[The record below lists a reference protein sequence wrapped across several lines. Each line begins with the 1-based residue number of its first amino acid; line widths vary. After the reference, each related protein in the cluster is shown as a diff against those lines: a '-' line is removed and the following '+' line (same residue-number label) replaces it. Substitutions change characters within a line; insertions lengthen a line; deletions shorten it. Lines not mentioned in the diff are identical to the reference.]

1 MKTRFSC
8 KTMNPRAGLSRY
20 AGLYVLTL
28 LLIGTTMGCPRKD
41 TTPPGN
47 VSALSAL
54 PGDGKIDLSWANPG
68 DSDLAGVQ
76 IQRKT
81 GSAPTGPTDGTTA
94 FKGAGSSYSD
104 TGLSNGTAYYYGAYA
119 YDTSNNF
126 ASGTQAVATPTSVSA
141 RAEVLQE
148 YQDVRTA
155 LSGDPGGQ
163 LPVNEVGIL
172 IGLLETSEAD
182 YRAGNP
188 CVAADEL
195 LQFTEAAQGYR
206 QGAGG
211 KLIVQGGFE
220 ALHNLGWSL
229 RYEMLA
235 GLSAENRCPGTE
247 RVGAVADAGMDDTAS
262 DNARLKTDVLFGAPK
277 LVTVKNGEDVYTL
290 VEIPGANTPGGA
302 PGAPAV
308 PVLRRL
314 FAVPEGAQASV
325 EVSSE
330 PGDSIQMNLIPFQDL
345 GRAQAPGTPPPFD
358 VFQDR
363 VPFTKNPDIYGGQ
376 EPYPAFPAT
385 ITPVGRQ
392 RDLTLY
398 QLEVPAGAYDPAS
411 QTLALRKNVTVDV
424 SFSGGKGTFT
434 TDRSLSPFETLGNV
448 GIAPLLNGSLIK
460 EFADVVAQQWEHA
473 GEEYMILTHPTF
485 KAAADKLAEWKNKKG
500 IVTKVYVVNDPAGEG
515 KHSAV
520 EIKEW
525 MRQHYHSAK
534 MRPSYA
540 LLLGDAE
547 FLPPFYVQSNLDPGA
562 TICSDWPY
570 SNLPPDGLL
579 GIFDIFQ
586 DVALGRIPVDTLDEA
601 NLVVDKIINYEK
613 TPPLQHG
620 FYQKATVASQFQCC
634 RTDVDWAHRGSDQ
647 AAFVE
652 PSEVCRDAMVNAGY
666 AVDRIYAKTVD
677 GGDPSASP
685 PIPGYTG
692 DATPRFYW
700 DGTAIPADIGPGSGF
715 AWDGD
720 ATDVVNA
727 WNEGRF
733 LMIHVDHGYPG
744 GWGTP
749 GFNWN
754 QVTYDLN
761 SSNLTPVLFSINC
774 SSGYYDNEIVGE
786 AADYSQMYFT
796 ERLLRFP
803 GRAVAVFSS
812 SRTSWIWENSFQIKG
827 WIDAL
832 FPNTLPGFGDGAS
845 HHRLGDIFV
854 HGDIYML
861 SQINVSFDAAHA
873 GDQIH
878 MYHLF
883 GDPTMEIWTKYPYTF
898 QFPSNIGLTIVNGV
912 LDVNYAADGAVVTAF
927 GHSLQG
933 ERIPVGRGSIEGG
946 HATLFIEN
954 PPRDGEL
961 LDISVG
967 LPDAISTEL
976 QVQVPDITPPAGVY
990 RFFRHRVESGYQL
1003 TWINPADS
1011 DFAGVRIQRKV
1022 GSYPLSV
1029 DDGENVFEGNG
1040 ESLMDDG
1047 YVAGVPDYYYTAFA
1061 HDAVPNYAPGVNAE
1075 IGQ

>member
-1 MKTRFSC
+1 MAQ
-8 KTMNPRAGLSRY
+8 MD
-20 AGLYVLTL
+20 
-28 LLIGTTMGCPRKD
+28 IG
-41 TTPPGN
+41 
-47 VSALSAL
+47 
-54 PGDGKIDLSWANPG
+54 
-68 DSDLAGVQ
+68 
-76 IQRKT
+76 
-81 GSAPTGPTDGTTA
+81 
-94 FKGAGSSYSD
+94 
-104 TGLSNGTAYYYGAYA
+104 
-119 YDTSNNF
+119 
-126 ASGTQAVATPTSVSA
+126 
-141 RAEVLQE
+141 
-148 YQDVRTA
+148 
-155 LSGDPGGQ
+155 
-163 LPVNEVGIL
+163 L
-172 IGLLETSEAD
+172 IGLAVMGENLVLNMESKGFGVAVFNRTVSKVDDFMNGRGKGKNFLGCHSIEELCANLK
-182 YRAGNP
+182 RPRKVMLLVKAGKA
-188 CVAADEL
+188 VDDFIEL
-195 LQFTEAAQGYR
+195 ILPY
-206 QGAGG
+206 
-211 KLIVQGGFE
+211 L
-220 ALHNLGWSL
+220 
-229 RYEMLA
+229 
-235 GLSAENRCPGTE
+235 
-247 RVGAVADAGMDDTAS
+247 
-262 DNARLKTDVLFGAPK
+262 
-277 LVTVKNGEDVYTL
+277 
-290 VEIPGANTPGGA
+290 
-302 PGAPAV
+302 
-308 PVLRRL
+308 
-314 FAVPEGAQASV
+314 
-325 EVSSE
+325 E
-330 PGDSIQMNLIPFQDL
+330 PGDIIIDGGNSHFPDTIR
-345 GRAQAPGTPPPFD
+345 RAQYVESKGFLYIGTGVSGGEEGALLGPSMMPGGSPAAWPHVKE
-358 VFQDR
+358 VFQA
-363 VPFTKNPDIYGGQ
+363 VCAKTPEG
-376 EPYPAFPAT
+376 EPCCDW
-385 ITPVGRQ
+385 V
-392 RDLTLY
+392 
-398 QLEVPAGAYDPAS
+398 
-411 QTLALRKNVTVDV
+411 
-424 SFSGGKGTFT
+424 
-434 TDRSLSPFETLGNV
+434 
-448 GIAPLLNGSLIK
+448 
-460 EFADVVAQQWEHA
+460 
-473 GEEYMILTHPTF
+473 
-485 KAAADKLAEWKNKKG
+485 
-500 IVTKVYVVNDPAGEG
+500 GEG
-515 KHSAV
+515 GAGHFVKMVHNGIEYGDMQMICETYHLMRHGLGMSNEEMHEVFV
-520 EIKEW
+520 EWNQGELD
-525 MRQHYHSAK
+525 
-534 MRPSYA
+534 SY
-540 LLLGDAE
+540 LIEITRDAE